1 MSDISYRECHTDE
14 YDIGMRYYLT
24 DTEGTGGRI
33 KSCAEDFIVDE
44 ISNRPTP
51 KEGGRFT
58 IADVTTKNW
67 ETNRLVRLLA
77 RTMSISRERISFAGT
92 KDKRA
97 VTTQLMSFECPPDRI
112 DMVDLKDISFS
123 NVYTANRGIKIGD
136 LVGNKFEI
144 RVRECKA
151 PLNDIPDM
159 ISKDIDIINS
169 VGGFPNYFGVQRFG
183 VSRPMTHLVGEAI
196 VRGDIEKAV
205 KTYLSYHSD
214 YEGQE
219 IQDIR
224 RRFENGEDYST
235 VIPDMPKTMGFEK
248 TMAEHMNKYPDD
260 YRGAIAEMPGN
271 LQMMFTHAYQSYLFN
286 IMLSERMRKGI
297 PLNHPV
303 EGDMVIPLDADGNP
317 MHDEPIIVTRK
328 NIDLADRQVSRGRA
342 FVSITLF
349 GTDSRL
355 AEGEMGEIE
364 RSVIEK
370 EGLQERDFVVPGLPH
385 CTSAGSRREILCP
398 VRDLTFKM
406 NNDGYSVGFSLP
418 KGNYATCLMREMLK
432 SDMID
437 Y

>member
-1 MSDISYRECHTDE
+1 MSAFRECHTAE
-14 YDIGMRYYLT
+14 YDIGMHYYLT

-33 KSCAEDFIVDE
+33 KSQAEDFIVKE
-44 ISNRPTP
+44 ISNRPKP

-58 IADVTTKNW
+58 IADVTTRNW

-112 DMVDLKDISFS
+112 DLVDLKDIEFS
-123 NVYTANRGIKIGD
+123 NIYTANRGVRMGD
-136 LVGNKFEI
+136 LLGNTFEI
-144 RVRECKA
+144 RVRDCKA
-151 PLNDIPDM
+151 PLSDIPDM
-159 ISKDIDIINS
+159 ISNDIDIVNS
-169 VGGFPNYFGVQRFG
+169 IGGFPNYFGVQRFG
-183 VSRPMTHLVGEAI
+183 VTRPITHQVGEAI

-205 KTYLSYHSD
+205 MIYLSYHSD
-214 YEGQE
+214 FEGEE
-219 IQDIR
+219 IQSIR
-224 RRFENGEDYST
+224 KRFADGEDFST

-248 TMAEHMNKYPDD
+248 TMAEHLSKRPGD
-260 YRGAIAEMPGN
+260 YIGAIAEMPGN

-286 IMLSERMRKGI
+286 IMLSERMRRGI

-317 MHDEPIIVTRK
+317 MHDEPVIVTAR

-349 GTDSRL
+349 GSDSRL
-355 AEGEMGEIE
+355 ADGEMGEIE
-364 RSVIEK
+364 RYVIEK
-370 EGLQERDFVVPGLPH
+370 EGIQERDFVVPGLPN
-385 CTSAGSRREILCP
+385 CSSSGSRREIICP
-398 VRDLTFKM
+398 VRDM
-406 NNDGYSVGFSLP
+406 NYRMEDDGYSVSFSLP
-418 KGNYATCLMREMLK
+418 KGNYATCLMRELLK
-432 SDMID
+432 SDMTD